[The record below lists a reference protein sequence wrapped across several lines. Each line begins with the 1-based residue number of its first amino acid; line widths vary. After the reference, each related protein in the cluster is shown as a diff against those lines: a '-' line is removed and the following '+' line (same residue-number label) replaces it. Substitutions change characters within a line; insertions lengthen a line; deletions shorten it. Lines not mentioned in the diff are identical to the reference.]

1 MTASASHLAETQVW
15 EMAPSLRGLRRRAG
29 TRPHLD
35 AKWPCLQDAETAS
48 PVLIDALAAHAGALP
63 GSTVCEA
70 PFQTPGQ
77 GFALDEDLA
86 RGQPE
91 AFVSEPVWLIL
102 RDDGALHLGLRPEW
116 AQRLLTLGWATVHPF
131 ARYMAGAVP
140 PQSLIV
146 FAPRN
151 EEELIAARSIME
163 AAYGYAVGRIGDVIL
178 PDTRW

>member
-1 MTASASHLAETQVW
+1 MTASAKHLSETQVW
-15 EMAPSLRGLRRRAG
+15 EMAPSLRGLRKRVG
-29 TRPHLD
+29 VRPHLD
-35 AKWPCLQDAETAS
+35 AKWPCLQGEDRAS
-48 PVLIDALAAHAGALP
+48 PALMAAIAAYAGSLP
-63 GSTVCEA
+63 GSTPCEA
-70 PFQTPGQ
+70 PFQTPGH
-77 GFALDEDLA
+77 GFALDEELA

-91 AFVSEPVWLIL
+91 AFVSDPVWLIL
-102 RDDGALHLGLRPEW
+102 RADGAMHLGLRPEW
-116 AQRLLTLGWATVHPF
+116 AQRVLTLGWGIVHPF

-146 FAPRN
+146 FAPRD